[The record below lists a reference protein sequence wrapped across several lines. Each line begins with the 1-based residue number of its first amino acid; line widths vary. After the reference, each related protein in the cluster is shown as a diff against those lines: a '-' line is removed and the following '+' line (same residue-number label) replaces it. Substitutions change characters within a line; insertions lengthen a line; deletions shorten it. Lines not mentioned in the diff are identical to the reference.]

1 VLLTDK
7 VELDVEDLLGRLKLE
22 LLLDIAALDT
32 Y

>member
-1 VLLTDK
+1 MLLTDK